1 MLQIPSLFFIYL
13 CRNTSC
19 NRALGIKPGKQKEMR
34 LLLISNSTNAG
45 EAYLDYPKNNIREF
59 LGSKKVRAL
68 FIPYAAVTFSYDEY
82 EEKVRN
88 RFAEVG
94 HDVVSIHRFSD
105 PVKAVMDAPAIV
117 VGGGNT
123 WMLLKC
129 LRDKKLIG
137 PVRKKVLAGTPYVG
151 WSAGS
156 NVTCPTIMTTNDM
169 PVTAPSSFR
178 AFGLIPFQIN
188 PHYLDANPAGHAGET
203 REQRIQEFIEVNRE
217 VFVAGLREGTM
228 FLLEG
233 GRLSLIGPRNTR
245 IFRHGSEPMEITPG
259 SDLSFLLKKIKK

>member
-1 MLQIPSLFFIYL
+1 
-13 CRNTSC
+13 
-19 NRALGIKPGKQKEMR
+19 MR

-45 EAYLDYPKNNIREF
+45 EAYLDYPKNNIRNF
-59 LGSKKVRAL
+59 LGTNRVRAL

-82 EEKVRN
+82 EEKVRT
-88 RFAEVG
+88 RFSEVG
-94 HDVVSIHRFSD
+94 HDVVSIHHFGD
-105 PVKAVMDAPAIV
+105 PVAAILEAPAIV

-129 LRDKKLIG
+129 LRDKKLIA
-137 PVRKKVLAGTPYVG
+137 PIRKKVLGGTPYIG

-156 NVTCPTIMTTNDM
+156 NVASPTIMTTNDM

-203 REQRIQEFIEVNRE
+203 REQRIEEFIEVNRD

-228 FLLEG
+228 FHLEG
-233 GRLSLIGPRNTR
+233 GKLSLTGPRNAR
-245 IFRHGSEPMEITPG
+245 IFRYGNEPLEVAPG
-259 SDLSFLLKKIKK
+259 SDLSFLLGKKKR